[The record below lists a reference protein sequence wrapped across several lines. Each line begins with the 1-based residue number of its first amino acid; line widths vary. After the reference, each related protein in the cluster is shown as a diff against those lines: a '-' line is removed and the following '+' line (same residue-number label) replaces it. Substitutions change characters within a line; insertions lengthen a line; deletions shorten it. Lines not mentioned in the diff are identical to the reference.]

1 MTIND
6 RNSRKG
12 LIGLGPIP
20 KKAPVAAFNMDQI
33 HDLLRT
39 KGFLAFHCR
48 HALNPKRNTLNAGMD
63 LSEKGAERPFIFYDI
78 RPILMVG
85 QDFSV
90 RDTLTAMGLY
100 GTGTSMFSV
109 AGEYLDGSQER
120 VFIRINDIIILN
132 PTMTELFEQNF
143 EYKGEKETSLMYRAR
158 AVDYM
163 LTARGTRLNEGLDFH
178 ITTEGKIQWVESTDK
193 PKVGEIGSIVYY
205 YQPIFIVRA
214 LPHNIRLLPSNNLGS
229 GKMPRDIKYAPQ
241 LVLCDYS
248 TVRDGPENSIDFF
261 NLPELQNWEQY
272 LIKPSK

>member
-1 MTIND
+1 M
-6 RNSRKG
+6 
-12 LIGLGPIP
+12 GLGPLP

-48 HALNPKRNTLNAGMD
+48 HALNPKRKSLQAGMD
-63 LSEKGAERPFIFYDI
+63 ISETGSERPFLFYDI

-100 GTGTSMFSV
+100 GTGTAMFNV

-120 VFIRINDIIILN
+120 VFVRVNDLIILN
-132 PTMTELFEQNF
+132 PSMTELFEQNF
-143 EYKGEKETSLMYRAR
+143 EYKGEEETSLMYRVR

-163 LTARGTRLNEGLDFH
+163 LTARGTRLIEGMDFH
-178 ITTEGKIQWVESTDK
+178 ITPEGKIHWTETTDK
-193 PKVGEIGSIVYY
+193 PKLNEVVSIVYY

-214 LPHNIRLLPSNNLGS
+214 LPHNIRLLPSNNMGS
-229 GKMPRDIKYAPQ
+229 GNMPRDIKYAPQ

>member
-1 MTIND
+1 MTIYDKNK
-6 RNSRKG
+6 RKG
-12 LIGLGPIP
+12 LIGLGSIP

-48 HALNPKRNTLNAGMD
+48 HALNPKRKSLQAGMD
-63 LSEKGAERPFIFYDI
+63 LSENGSERPFIYYDI

-100 GTGTSMFSV
+100 GTGTSMFNV

-120 VFIRINDIIILN
+120 VFVRVNDVVILN
-132 PTMTELFEQNF
+132 PSMTELFEQNF
-143 EYKGEKETSLMYRAR
+143 EYKGEEETSLMYRCR

-163 LTARGTRLNEGLDFH
+163 LTSRGTRLNEGLDFH
-178 ITTEGKIQWVESTDK
+178 VTTEGKIKWVESTDK
-193 PKVGEIGSIVYY
+193 PKLGEVVSIVFY
-205 YQPIFIVRA
+205 YQPIFVVRA
-214 LPHNIRLLPSNNLGS
+214 LPHNIRLLPSNSFGNGN
-229 GKMPRDIKYAPQ
+229 MPRDIKYAPQ

-248 TVRDGPENSIDFF
+248 TVRDGPENSIDWF

-272 LIKPSK
+272 LIKPAK

>member
-1 MTIND
+1 MSVND
-6 RNSRKG
+6 TNKRKG
-12 LIGLGPIP
+12 LIGLGPLP
-20 KKAPVAAFNMDQI
+20 KKAPVAAFNVDQI
-33 HDLLRT
+33 FDLLRT

-48 HALNPKRNTLNAGMD
+48 HALNPKRTSLQGGLD
-63 LSEKGAERPFIFYDI
+63 LSENGTERPFLFYDI

-143 EYKGEKETSLMYRAR
+143 EYKGEKETSLMYRVR
-158 AVDYM
+158 GVDYM
-163 LTARGTRLNEGLDFH
+163 LTARGKRLSEGVDFYL
-178 ITTEGKIQWVESTDK
+178 TAEGKIQWVESSDK
-193 PKVGEIGSIVYY
+193 PKTGEIVSIVYY

-229 GKMPRDIKYAPQ
+229 GSMPRDIKYAPQ

>member
-20 KKAPVAAFNMDQI
+20 KKAPVAAFNVDQI

-100 GTGTSMFSV
+100 GTGTSMFNV
-109 AGEYLDGSQER
+109 AGEYLDGSKER
-120 VFIRINDIIILN
+120 VFVRVNDIIILN

-163 LTARGTRLNEGLDFH
+163 LTSRGTRLNEGLDFH
-178 ITTEGKIQWVESTDK
+178 ITSEGKVQWVESTDK
-193 PKVGEIGSIVYY
+193 PKVGEIVSIVYY

-229 GKMPRDIKYAPQ
+229 GNMPRDIKYAPQ

>member
-20 KKAPVAAFNMDQI
+20 KKAPVAAFNVDQI

-48 HALNPKRNTLNAGMD
+48 HALNPKRNALNAGMD

-178 ITTEGKIQWVESTDK
+178 ITSEGKIQWVESTDK
-193 PKVGEIGSIVYY
+193 PKVGEVVSIVYY

-229 GKMPRDIKYAPQ
+229 GNMPRDVKYAPQ

>member
-20 KKAPVAAFNMDQI
+20 KKAPVAAFNVDQI

-48 HALNPKRNTLNAGMD
+48 HALNPKRNTLAAGMD

-100 GTGTSMFSV
+100 GTGTSMFNV

-120 VFIRINDIIILN
+120 VFIRVNDIIVLN

-163 LTARGTRLNEGLDFH
+163 LTARGTRLTEGLDFH

-193 PKVGEIGSIVYY
+193 PKTGEIVSIVYY

-229 GKMPRDIKYAPQ
+229 GNMPRDVKYAPQ

-248 TVRDGPENSIDFF
+248 TVRDGPEDSIDFF

-272 LIKPSK
+272 LIKPAK

>member
-20 KKAPVAAFNMDQI
+20 KKAPVAAFNIDQI

-120 VFIRINDIIILN
+120 VFIRINDVIILN

-193 PKVGEIGSIVYY
+193 PKVGEIVSIVYY

-229 GKMPRDIKYAPQ
+229 GNMPRDIKYAPQ

-261 NLPELQNWEQY
+261 NLPELQNWEQF

>member
-1 MTIND
+1 MSIND
-6 RNSRKG
+6 TNKRKG

-20 KKAPVAAFNMDQI
+20 KKAPVAAFNVDQVQ
-33 HDLLRT
+33 DLLRT

-48 HALNPKRNTLNAGMD
+48 HALNPKRTSLQAGMD
-63 LSEKGAERPFIFYDI
+63 LSEKGNERPFLYYDI

-120 VFIRINDIIILN
+120 VFVRINDIIILN
-132 PTMTELFEQNF
+132 PSMTELFEQNF
-143 EYKGEKETSLMYRAR
+143 EYNGEKETSLMYRAR

-163 LTARGTRLNEGLDFH
+163 LTARGTRLTEGIDFYCT
-178 ITTEGKIQWVESTDK
+178 IEGKIQWVESTDK
-193 PKVGEIGSIVYY
+193 PKIGEVVSIVYY
-205 YQPIFIVRA
+205 YQPVFIVRA
-214 LPHNIRLLPSNNLGS
+214 LPHNIRLLPSNDLGS
-229 GKMPRDIKYAPQ
+229 GNMPRNVKYAPQ

-248 TVRDGPENSIDFF
+248 TVRDGPEDSIDFF

>member
-12 LIGLGPIP
+12 LVGLGPIP
-20 KKAPVAAFNMDQI
+20 KKAPVTAFNMEQI

-48 HALNPKRNTLNAGMD
+48 HALNPKRNTLSAGMD
-63 LSEKGAERPFIFYDI
+63 LSEKGSERPFIFYDI

-120 VFIRINDIIILN
+120 VFIRVNDIIILN

-143 EYKGEKETSLMYRAR
+143 EYKGEEETSLMYRAR

-163 LTARGTRLNEGLDFH
+163 LTARGIRLNEGLDFH
-178 ITTEGKIQWVESTDK
+178 ITTEGKIKWVETTDK
-193 PKVGEIGSIVYY
+193 PKVGEIVSIVYY

-261 NLPELQNWEQY
+261 NLPELQNWEEY
-272 LIKPSK
+272 LIKPAK